1 MSRRSQR
8 SLGHPS
14 GSQRSL
20 GHPSGHKEAA
30 SKTSS
35 EARTPGDMLSQIFF
49 TGSGE
54 SWRQL
59 VHFSRKLR
67 WGLDRSYPDQINWHF
82 DGWGRNVIWKHRP
95 LHWKPVSKVTPAV
108 RHLGAGGVQG
118 CCPRWNLELP
128 TGCWQDQEPA
138 PRPLALWGSGPC
150 LEIAP
155 RVWNDPTYSHL
166 FKWGNDSVWRSLMT
180 FRVVPNFT
188 SWIILPTYV
197 SGLYL
202 WKLTNQGFLVTRWF
216 SRTVVRL
223 LGLSEPGYNSL
234 GCIKQ
239 LPPWQVD
246 WLIVLS
252 QETGKVSLGK
262 FLVFLTLLKVL
273 SQN

>member
-1 MSRRSQR
+1 
-8 SLGHPS
+8 
-14 GSQRSL
+14 
-20 GHPSGHKEAA
+20 
-30 SKTSS
+30 
-35 EARTPGDMLSQIFF
+35 MLSQIFF

-95 LHWKPVSKVTPAV
+95 LHWRPVSKVTPAV
-108 RHLGAGGVQG
+108 RHLGLEECRGADHGETLSCLRDADGT
-118 CCPRWNLELP
+118 RNLHPDLLHCGAQVHAWKLLP
-128 TGCWQDQEPA
+128 EFEMTPHT
-138 PRPLALWGSGPC
+138 L
-150 LEIAP
+150 
-155 RVWNDPTYSHL
+155 TYSS
-166 FKWGNDSVWRSLMT
+166 GAMIQYGEVWWLSRLYQTLPS
-180 FRVVPNFT
+180 T

-202 WKLTNQGFLVTRWF
+202 WKLTNQGLLVTRWF

-223 LGLSEPGYNSL
+223 PGLSEPGYNSL

-252 QETGKVSLGK
+252 QETGKVILGK

-273 SQN
+273 SWS